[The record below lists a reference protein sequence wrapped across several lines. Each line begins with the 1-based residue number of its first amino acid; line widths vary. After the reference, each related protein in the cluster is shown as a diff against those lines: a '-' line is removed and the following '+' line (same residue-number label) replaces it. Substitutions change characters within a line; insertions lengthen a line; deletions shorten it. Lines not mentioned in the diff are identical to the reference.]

1 MKQQNGCEVL
11 SEYIIANQEKF
22 YRLAYSYMQNEQ
34 DALDMVSEAVVSAY
48 EAFKSLRNPQGLR
61 TWFYRILVNKCL
73 DALRRKQREQP
84 ETDSVFSSLSFEEKG
99 YDDTGKVLYEAVCL
113 LPDKIK
119 NVIILK
125 YYEEFTFGEIAK
137 ITGLNVNTVKSRVY
151 AGIEMLKNIPG
162 LKGV

>member
-1 MKQQNGCEVL
+1 MKQKRDCEEL
-11 SEYIIANQEKF
+11 SEYIISNQEKF

-48 EAFKSLRNPQGLR
+48 EAIGSLRNRQGLR

-73 DALRRKQREQP
+73 DGLRRKQREMP
-84 ETDSVFSSLSFEEKG
+84 ETEDVFANLSFEERG
-99 YDDTGKVLYEAVCL
+99 YDDTGKILYEAVNL
-113 LPDKIK
+113 LPDKVK

-125 YYEEFTFGEIAK
+125 YYEEFTFEEIAR

-151 AGIEMLKNIPG
+151 SGIEMLRKIPG